1 MSELSDVLRKA
12 ESFSPTFKIM
22 GDATRLKLLCAIHVA
37 PQHSATVTQLADAT
51 GIRLAT
57 TSAAL
62 RSMEAARIVSS
73 RREGRSVQY
82 RIADTHVHELLHWFG
97 AGHGDA

>member
-1 MSELSDVLRKA
+1 MATLAEVLRTA

-37 PQHSATVTQLADAT
+37 PHHTATVSQLAADT

-57 TSAAL
+57 ASAAL
-62 RSMEAARIVSS
+62 RSMETAGIVGS
-73 RREGRSVQY
+73 RRDGRTVHY
-82 RIADTHVHELLHWFG
+82 RITDHNVHELLHWFG
-97 AGHGDA
+97 AGHGEG

>member
-1 MSELSDVLRKA
+1 MDVPADVLRKA

-22 GDATRLKLLCAIHVA
+22 GDATRLKLLCAIHAA
-37 PQHSATVTQLADAT
+37 PHHCATVTQLAEAT

-62 RSMEAARIVSS
+62 RAMEAAGTVSS
-73 RREGRSVQY
+73 QRIGRTVHY
-82 RIADTHVHELLHWFG
+82 RISDPHVHELLHWFG
-97 AGHGDA
+97 AGHGNC